1 MPPVRVETVLGTL
14 ELLLPEGAE
23 LVPDPGVADGE
34 MLAWAP
40 RPELGAFSVSHG
52 PAAGRRA
59 GDLLAL
65 EQGFGDEVE
74 VEDDEDGELRL
85 RVVTIFFRDGAGHP
99 LTLSGHKL
107 VKDDAG
113 FDVWRDTTTLF
124 TRVLRGYVDE
134 PTRYERLH
142 FRFWESG
149 DDAVRAGYR
158 LDETAPEEL
167 PAAFERATGSLR
179 LEAP

>member
-1 MPPVRVETVLGTL
+1 MRPAHVETVLGRL
-14 ELLLPEGAE
+14 ELLLPDGAE

-40 RPELGAFSVSHG
+40 QPELGAFSVSHG
-52 PAAGRRA
+52 PAEGRRA

-85 RVVTIFFRDGAGHP
+85 RVVTLGSRDLVEGRGH
-99 LTLSGHKL
+99 
-107 VKDDAG
+107 VE
-113 FDVWRDTTTLF
+113 
-124 TRVLRGYVDE
+124 E
-134 PTRYERLH
+134 PTRYEHLH

-149 DDAVRAGYR
+149 GDAVRAGYR
-158 LDETAPEEL
+158 LDETAPDEL
-167 PAAFERATGSLR
+167 RAAFERITGSVR